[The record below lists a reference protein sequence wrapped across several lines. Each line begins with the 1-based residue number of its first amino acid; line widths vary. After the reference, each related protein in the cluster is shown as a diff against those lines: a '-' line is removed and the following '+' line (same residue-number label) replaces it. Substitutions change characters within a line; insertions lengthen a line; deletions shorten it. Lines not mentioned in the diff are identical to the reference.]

1 MPRTE
6 AKRFRSVPLHPPL
19 SEMSRNV
26 TLLGLAALLLALA
39 PSAASAQTRTVTG
52 QITDETTGESLP
64 FATVILQGTS
74 TGAAAD
80 IDGVYSI
87 EVPGPEA
94 VLVFS
99 YLGYVEQAVPV
110 GDQEVI
116 DVGLSENSNVLD
128 DIVVVGYGTQRR
140 GDVTA
145 SVATVDV
152 DEANQGL
159 VSAPT
164 DLLEGRVAGVNV
176 IETSGEPGAGVS
188 IRIRGGTSISASNEP
203 LYVID
208 GIPISNAN
216 VAPGGSGE
224 VADSP
229 PRNPLTLLNPNDIES
244 ITVLKD
250 ASATAIY
257 GSRGANGVVLIETKG
272 GTEGRVTVD
281 YDGTTS
287 FSTPSAT
294 FDVLSADDYR
304 GFVQAAVES
313 GDLGFDD
320 DDNLIDEIGGSTPVP
335 APTEDDPDRVIFP
348 DGTADVINN
357 LGAASSDFS
366 DAVFQTAVSQS
377 HNLSFGGG
385 SQNSQ
390 YRASLSY
397 LNQDGIVISS
407 GLERITGR
415 LNAETQF
422 LDNRLRL
429 GLNLTSALQ
438 DDDYT
443 PANATGGFR
452 GGIFQNVIDFRPDV
466 PIVAVDDA
474 AQADDVIYTEIEGQR
489 DIRNPVGLAEQ
500 LDETSRTTRTIGNL
514 TAAFELVDGLTANVN
529 VGGDR
534 SVGTRRAYYP
544 NASPVGAE
552 FGGAAYRRTLS
563 RQSVTFFTF
572 LNYTRDLAELH
583 GLDLTAGYEYS
594 EFTTDEDALQGIG
607 FTTDVTAD
615 DDIAAAEDITNVS
628 GPYGPGSFSFR
639 GENLLASFF
648 GRANYNFDERYYLTG
663 SLRYDGSSRF
673 AEDNRYALFPAVS
686 LAWRVS
692 QEPFLADNDAVTDLR
707 LRAGYGVVGNQDI
720 GDYLYFPLLGFSAAN
735 SAVIDGQ
742 IVRGYAPIQ
751 LENPDLQWE
760 EKEELTV
767 GLDYGILND
776 RVRGSVEFYR
786 NTTNDLLLPVTVPQP
801 SVVST
806 QIQNIGSLRNT
817 GVDVSLDAFLVETPT
832 SSFSVGLTFNTNQ
845 NEILELGGRD
855 QLFTGRVSG
864 RGQSNID
871 ALLLTPGQ
879 PFPVIYG
886 PEFTGEFTPEDAVDE
901 NGDDIGG
908 LPLFVNYREEDL
920 DGDGLIGPLER
931 VVDEDNPTTRSPGA
945 DDRVNLGSPRPDF
958 AYGVRLNGEI
968 GDFAVRAFFRGEQG
982 RELFNN
988 TALVY
993 ASQSAGLQG
1002 RNFLD
1007 VDYDPDEDLGAAA
1020 IYSSRYVEDASFFR
1034 LDQLTFE
1041 YGVGRF
1047 IPQVRAA
1054 RIFVTGNNLFVITPY
1069 SGLDPEVNTNAA
1081 VGDISA
1087 IGIDYLTYP
1096 KARTFSIGVNLGL

>member
-1 MPRTE
+1 MR
-6 AKRFRSVPLHPPL
+6 
-19 SEMSRNV
+19 RNA
-26 TLLGLAALLLALA
+26 TLLGLLLLALA
-39 PSAASAQTRTVTG
+39 ATPASAQTRTVTG
-52 QITDETTGESLP
+52 TITDESNGDPLP
-64 FATVILQGTS
+64 FATVIVQGTS
-74 TGAAAD
+74 TGTAAD
-80 IDGVYSI
+80 IDGNYSL
-87 EVPGPEA
+87 EVPGPDA
-94 VLVFS
+94 VLLYG
-99 YLGYVEQAVPV
+99 YLGFVEQAVTV
-110 GDQEVI
+110 GSQSVI
-116 DVGLSENSNVLD
+116 DVALSPNSNVLD

-145 SVATVDV
+145 SVATVNV

-159 VSAPT
+159 VAAPT

-176 IETSGEPGAGVS
+176 IETSGEPGSGVS

-216 VAPGGSGE
+216 VAPGGAGE
-224 VADSP
+224 VSDSP

-272 GTEGRVTVD
+272 GTQGQVTVD

-287 FSTPSAT
+287 FSSPSRT
-294 FDVLSADDYR
+294 FDVLSADDFR
-304 GFVQAAVES
+304 AFVQTAVENR
-313 GDLGFDD
+313 DLGFDD
-320 DDNLIDEIGGSTPVP
+320 KGVLIDVIGGSTPVP
-335 APTEDDPDRVIFP
+335 APTEQEPNRVIFP

-357 LGAASSDFS
+357 LGTATSDFS
-366 DAVFQTAVSQS
+366 DAVFRTAVSQS

-397 LNQDGIVISS
+397 LNQEGIVISS

-452 GGIFQNVIDFRPDV
+452 GGIFQNVIDFRPDI

-474 AQADDVIYTEIEGQR
+474 AEANSVVYTEIAGQR

-500 LDETSRTTRTIGNL
+500 LDESSRTTRTIGNL
-514 TAAFELVDGLTANVN
+514 TAALEIVEGLTANVN

-544 NASPVGAE
+544 NASPVGAD

-563 RQSVTFFTF
+563 RSSATFFTF
-572 LNYTRDLAELH
+572 LNYARSLTEQHA
-583 GLDLTAGYEYS
+583 LDLTGGYEYS
-594 EFTTDEDALQGIG
+594 QFNTDEDALQGLG

-615 DDIAAAEDITNVS
+615 DDIAAAETITGV
-628 GPYGPGSFSFR
+628 GGAYGPGSFSYR

-648 GRANYNFDERYYLTG
+648 GRANYNFDQRYYLTA
-663 SLRYDGSSRF
+663 SARYDGSSRF
-673 AEDNRYALFPAVS
+673 SEDNRYAFFPAVS
-686 LAWRVS
+686 AAWRVS
-692 QEPFLADNDAVTDLR
+692 EEPFLAGNRTVSDLR

-720 GDYLYFPLLGFSAAN
+720 GDYLYFPLLGFSPGN
-735 SAVIDGQ
+735 SAVLNGE
-742 IVRGYAPIQ
+742 IVRGYAPFQ

-760 EKEELTV
+760 EKEEFTV
-767 GLDYGILND
+767 GLDYRVLGD
-776 RVRGSVEFYR
+776 RVFGSVEFYR
-786 NTTNDLLLPVTVPQP
+786 NTTNDLLLPVTIPQP

-817 GVDVSLDAFLVETPT
+817 GVDVALDAYLLERPT
-832 SSFSVGLTFNTNQ
+832 SSVSVGLTFSTNK

-855 QLFTGRVSG
+855 QIFTGRVSG
-864 RGQSNID
+864 RGQSDISS
-871 ALLLTPGQ
+871 LLLTPGQ
-879 PFPVIYG
+879 PFPIIYG
-886 PEFTGEFTPEDAVDE
+886 PEFTGEFTAPGTVDE
-901 NGDDIGG
+901 KGNDVSG
-908 LPLFVNYREEDL
+908 LPLFNDYVEEDL

-931 VVDEDNPTTRSPGA
+931 RLAGTTRTPGA

-958 AYGVRLNGEI
+958 TYGIRLNGEL

-993 ASQSAGLQG
+993 ATRSAGIQG

-1007 VDYDPDEDLGAAA
+1007 IDYDPGESVSAAA

-1034 LDQLTFE
+1034 LDQLTLE

-1054 RIFVTGNNLFVITPY
+1054 RVFLTGNNLFVITPY

-1081 VGDISA
+1081 VGAIGA

-1096 KARTFSIGVNLGL
+1096 KARTFSLGVTLGL